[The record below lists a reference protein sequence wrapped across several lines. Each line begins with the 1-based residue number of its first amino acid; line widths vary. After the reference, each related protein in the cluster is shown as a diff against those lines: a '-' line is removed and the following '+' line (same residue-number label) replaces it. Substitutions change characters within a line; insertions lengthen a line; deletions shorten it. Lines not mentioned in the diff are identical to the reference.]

1 MIKIR
6 KWICENMTLVM
17 AGAIGAFVFILLYGV
32 KVLNPC
38 YTDWLMSGGDLSQ
51 HYLGWKMYRN
61 GDWTF
66 PIGLTDQLAYPY
78 YTSVIFTDSIP
89 IFAVFFKLIS
99 PILPANFQYFGFW
112 GIMCFTF
119 QGILSAKILQKFLKD
134 HLLVLLGAVF
144 FILSP
149 ICIRRMFGHTA
160 LAGQWLILLAIYT
173 IVYYDEKFYKTKNA
187 ALVYGILGFLCST
200 IHLYFVPMVGIV
212 LCAFVL
218 ISIVKSKKIFQS
230 FFPLI
235 SFLAIVI
242 VTVYLLGG
250 FTSNATAQMGGLG
263 YFGLNLNNFF
273 NPRGWSIFLKDLTT
287 YTPGQ
292 DDAFAYPGLG
302 VLFLLF
308 VTLLHTVSGIH
319 FSSVKLNKE
328 IVTGQIENIAYIL
341 IILLSL
347 MVAVSPTIAF
357 GDHLLVEVPLPAFI
371 ERIWSVFRASGRLFW
386 PAVYLLVLFAIC
398 GDRAFINRY
407 SSMPANE
414 LDKPGTRINL
424 KLLILAFCI
433 ILQVADLS
441 DRFKSLHDQFS
452 KEVQYQSML
461 SDPFWEEV
469 MKEEKI
475 EHFIFA
481 KPEDQTL
488 LYSITDLASNH
499 QIDIGNF
506 YFARNIN
513 NDMVQKT
520 LDEAWSHPKDDNL
533 YLFRENEEQ
542 LRAAYFKGNLY
553 RADGMIVGYTGE
565 LNAKKM
571 TEQEIQDLLFTDI
584 VFRDQ
589 QYIQGDGEDRDGI
602 RYLGPEG
609 LSYGPYVVVPKGLYK
624 VTILGKGLENTNVWS
639 HYNEGINRI
648 DLSLLDKSDEKIE
661 YKMNAIEDIPDFEIL
676 IQNKSDSQIQI
687 EDIRIEILDDDRQE
701 MK

>member
-1 MIKIR
+1 
-6 KWICENMTLVM
+6 
-17 AGAIGAFVFILLYGV
+17 
-32 KVLNPC
+32 
-38 YTDWLMSGGDLSQ
+38 
-51 HYLGWKMYRN
+51 
-61 GDWTF
+61 
-66 PIGLTDQLAYPY
+66 
-78 YTSVIFTDSIP
+78 
-89 IFAVFFKLIS
+89 
-99 PILPANFQYFGFW
+99 
-112 GIMCFTF
+112 
-119 QGILSAKILQKFLKD
+119 
-134 HLLVLLGAVF
+134 
-144 FILSP
+144 
-149 ICIRRMFGHTA
+149 
-160 LAGQWLILLAIYT
+160 
-173 IVYYDEKFYKTKNA
+173 
-187 ALVYGILGFLCST
+187 
-200 IHLYFVPMVGIV
+200 MVGIV

-235 SFLAIVI
+235 SFLTIIV

-481 KPEDQTL
+481 KPEDQML

-602 RYLGPEG
+602 RYLGPGG

>member
-1 MIKIR
+1 MVKFKEWLIK
-6 KWICENMTLVM
+6 NMTVLI
-17 AGAIGAFVFILLYGV
+17 AGTIGAFVFITIYGT
-32 KVLNPC
+32 KILNPC

-89 IFAVFFKLIS
+89 IFAVFFKLLS

-149 ICIRRMFGHTA
+149 ICIQRMFGHTA

-235 SFLAIVI
+235 SFLTIIV

-639 HYNEGINRI
+639 HYNEGVNRI

>member
-6 KWICENMTLVM
+6 KWLCENMTLVM

-89 IFAVFFKLIS
+89 IFAVFFKLLS

-481 KPEDQTL
+481 KPEDQML

-648 DLSLLDKSDEKIE
+648 DLSLLDGVV
-661 YKMNAIEDIPDFEIL
+661 
-676 IQNKSDSQIQI
+676 NK
-687 EDIRIEILDDDRQE
+687 EGA
-701 MK
+701 K

>member
-1 MIKIR
+1 MVKFKEWLIK
-6 KWICENMTLVM
+6 NMTVLI
-17 AGAIGAFVFILLYGV
+17 AGTIGAFVFITIYGT
-32 KVLNPC
+32 KILNPC

-89 IFAVFFKLIS
+89 IFAVFFKLLS

-639 HYNEGINRI
+639 HYNRGINRI

>member
-89 IFAVFFKLIS
+89 IFAVFFKLLS

>member
-1 MIKIR
+1 MVKFKEWLIK
-6 KWICENMTLVM
+6 NMTVLI
-17 AGAIGAFVFILLYGV
+17 AGAIGAFVFITIYGT
-32 KVLNPC
+32 KILNPC

-89 IFAVFFKLIS
+89 IFAVFFKLLS

-173 IVYYDEKFYKTKNA
+173 IYYDEKFYKTKNA

-235 SFLAIVI
+235 SFLTIIV

-520 LDEAWSHPKDDNL
+520 LDEAWSNPNDKNL
-533 YLFRENEEQ
+533 YLFTQQEER
-542 LRAAYFKGNLY
+542 LKAARFEGNLY
-553 RADGMIVGYTGE
+553 YIDDILVGYTGE
-565 LNAKKM
+565 LNKKKM
-571 TEQEIQDLLFTDI
+571 TAQEIRDLLFIDVTFQDKK
-584 VFRDQ
+584 
-589 QYIQGDGEDRDGI
+589 YMKGDGEDKDGI
-602 RYLGPEG
+602 RYLEPGS
-609 LSYGPYVVVPKGLYK
+609 LSYGPYVAAPKGFYK
-624 VTILGKGLENTNVWS
+624 VTILGKGLQDTDIIS
-639 HYNEGINRI
+639 HYNGGKTKI
-648 DLSLLDKSDEKIE
+648 DIRNLKRSDEKIE
-661 YKMNAIEDIPDFEIL
+661 YEINATEDIPNLEVL
-676 IQNKSDSQIQI
+676 IRNKSDSQIQI
-687 EDIRIEILDDDRQE
+687 KNIRIEILNDGGQE
-701 MK
+701 VE

>member
-6 KWICENMTLVM
+6 KWLCENMTLVM

-89 IFAVFFKLIS
+89 IFAVFFKLLS

-639 HYNEGINRI
+639 HYNRGINRI

>member
-38 YTDWLMSGGDLSQ
+38 YTDWLMRGGDISQ

-66 PIGLTDQLAYPY
+66 PIGLTDQLAYPH

-89 IFAVFFKLIS
+89 IFAVFFKLLS

-112 GIMCFTF
+112 GIMCFAF
-119 QGILSAKILQKFLKD
+119 QGILSAKILQKFLKE
-134 HLLVLLGAVF
+134 HLLVFLGAVF

-250 FTSNATAQMGGLG
+250 FASNTTAQIGGLG

-273 NPRGWSIFLKDLTT
+273 NPRGWSIFLKDLTA

-308 VTLLHTVSGIH
+308 VTLLHAVSGIH

-328 IVTGQIENIAYIL
+328 TAAGQIENIAYIL

-481 KPEDQTL
+481 KPEDQML

-639 HYNEGINRI
+639 HYNRGINRI

>member
-1 MIKIR
+1 MVKFKEWLIK
-6 KWICENMTLVM
+6 NMTVLI
-17 AGAIGAFVFILLYGV
+17 AGAIGAFVFITIYGT
-32 KVLNPC
+32 KILNPC

-89 IFAVFFKLIS
+89 IFAVFFKLLS

-149 ICIRRMFGHTA
+149 ICIQRMFLHTA

-218 ISIVKSKKIFQS
+218 ISIVKSQKILQGFL
-230 FFPLI
+230 PLI
-235 SFLAIVI
+235 SFLSMVMT
-242 VTVYLLGG
+242 TVYLLGG
-250 FTSNATAQMGGLG
+250 FTSNMTAQMGGLG

-292 DDAFAYPGLG
+292 GDAFAYPGLG

-609 LSYGPYVVVPKGLYK
+609 LSYGPYVVVPKGFYK

-639 HYNEGINRI
+639 HYNEGVNRI

>member
-1 MIKIR
+1 M
-6 KWICENMTLVM
+6 
-17 AGAIGAFVFILLYGV
+17 
-32 KVLNPC
+32 
-38 YTDWLMSGGDLSQ
+38 
-51 HYLGWKMYRN
+51 
-61 GDWTF
+61 
-66 PIGLTDQLAYPY
+66 
-78 YTSVIFTDSIP
+78 
-89 IFAVFFKLIS
+89 
-99 PILPANFQYFGFW
+99 
-112 GIMCFTF
+112 
-119 QGILSAKILQKFLKD
+119 
-134 HLLVLLGAVF
+134 
-144 FILSP
+144 
-149 ICIRRMFGHTA
+149 
-160 LAGQWLILLAIYT
+160 
-173 IVYYDEKFYKTKNA
+173 
-187 ALVYGILGFLCST
+187 
-200 IHLYFVPMVGIV
+200 
-212 LCAFVL
+212 
-218 ISIVKSKKIFQS
+218 
-230 FFPLI
+230 
-235 SFLAIVI
+235 
-242 VTVYLLGG
+242 
-250 FTSNATAQMGGLG
+250 
-263 YFGLNLNNFF
+263 
-273 NPRGWSIFLKDLTT
+273 
-287 YTPGQ
+287 
-292 DDAFAYPGLG
+292 
-302 VLFLLF
+302 
-308 VTLLHTVSGIH
+308 
-319 FSSVKLNKE
+319 
-328 IVTGQIENIAYIL
+328 
-341 IILLSL
+341 
-347 MVAVSPTIAF
+347 
-357 GDHLLVEVPLPAFI
+357 
-371 ERIWSVFRASGRLFW
+371 
-386 PAVYLLVLFAIC
+386 
-398 GDRAFINRY
+398 
-407 SSMPANE
+407 
-414 LDKPGTRINL
+414 

-433 ILQVADLS
+433 LLQVLDLS
-441 DRFKSLHDQFS
+441 DRFKSLHNRFS
-452 KEVQYQSML
+452 TEVQYQSML
-461 SDPFWEEV
+461 SDPFWEEA

-475 EHFIFA
+475 EHFIFT
-481 KPEDQTL
+481 KPSDNAL
-488 LYSITDLASNH
+488 LYSITNLASDN

>member
-1 MIKIR
+1 MVKFKEWLIK
-6 KWICENMTLVM
+6 NMTVLI
-17 AGAIGAFVFILLYGV
+17 AGTIGAFVFITIYGT
-32 KVLNPC
+32 KILNPC

-89 IFAVFFKLIS
+89 IFAVFFKLLS

-235 SFLAIVI
+235 SFLTIIV

-639 HYNEGINRI
+639 HYNEGVNRI

>member
-1 MIKIR
+1 MVKFKEWLIK
-6 KWICENMTLVM
+6 NMTVLI
-17 AGAIGAFVFILLYGV
+17 AGTIGAFVFITIYGT
-32 KVLNPC
+32 KILNPC

-89 IFAVFFKLIS
+89 IFAVFFKLLS

-119 QGILSAKILQKFLKD
+119 QGILSAKILQKFLKE
-134 HLLVLLGAVF
+134 HLLVFLGAVF

-481 KPEDQTL
+481 KPEDQML

>member
-1 MIKIR
+1 MVKFKEWLIK
-6 KWICENMTLVM
+6 NMTVLI
-17 AGAIGAFVFILLYGV
+17 AGAIGAFVFITIYGT
-32 KVLNPC
+32 KILNPC

-89 IFAVFFKLIS
+89 IFAVFFKLLS

-149 ICIRRMFGHTA
+149 ICIQRMFGHTA

-235 SFLAIVI
+235 SFLTIIV

-639 HYNEGINRI
+639 HYNEGVNRI

>member
-1 MIKIR
+1 MVKFKEWLIK
-6 KWICENMTLVM
+6 NMTVLI
-17 AGAIGAFVFILLYGV
+17 AGTIGAFVFITIYGT
-32 KVLNPC
+32 KILNPC

-89 IFAVFFKLIS
+89 IFAVFFKLLS

-149 ICIRRMFGHTA
+149 ICIQRMFGHTA

-235 SFLAIVI
+235 SFLTIIV

-292 DDAFAYPGLG
+292 GDAFAYPGLG

-639 HYNEGINRI
+639 HYNEGVNRI

>member
-6 KWICENMTLVM
+6 KWLCENMTLVM

-89 IFAVFFKLIS
+89 IFAVFFKLLS

-481 KPEDQTL
+481 KPEDQML

>member
-1 MIKIR
+1 
-6 KWICENMTLVM
+6 
-17 AGAIGAFVFILLYGV
+17 
-32 KVLNPC
+32 
-38 YTDWLMSGGDLSQ
+38 
-51 HYLGWKMYRN
+51 
-61 GDWTF
+61 
-66 PIGLTDQLAYPY
+66 
-78 YTSVIFTDSIP
+78 
-89 IFAVFFKLIS
+89 
-99 PILPANFQYFGFW
+99 
-112 GIMCFTF
+112 
-119 QGILSAKILQKFLKD
+119 
-134 HLLVLLGAVF
+134 
-144 FILSP
+144 
-149 ICIRRMFGHTA
+149 
-160 LAGQWLILLAIYT
+160 
-173 IVYYDEKFYKTKNA
+173 
-187 ALVYGILGFLCST
+187 
-200 IHLYFVPMVGIV
+200 
-212 LCAFVL
+212 
-218 ISIVKSKKIFQS
+218 
-230 FFPLI
+230 
-235 SFLAIVI
+235 
-242 VTVYLLGG
+242 
-250 FTSNATAQMGGLG
+250 
-263 YFGLNLNNFF
+263 
-273 NPRGWSIFLKDLTT
+273 
-287 YTPGQ
+287 
-292 DDAFAYPGLG
+292 
-302 VLFLLF
+302 
-308 VTLLHTVSGIH
+308 
-319 FSSVKLNKE
+319 
-328 IVTGQIENIAYIL
+328 
-341 IILLSL
+341 
-347 MVAVSPTIAF
+347 
-357 GDHLLVEVPLPAFI
+357 
-371 ERIWSVFRASGRLFW
+371 
-386 PAVYLLVLFAIC
+386 
-398 GDRAFINRY
+398 
-407 SSMPANE
+407 MPANE

-513 NDMVQKT
+513 NDMVQKA

-639 HYNEGINRI
+639 HYNRGINRI